1 MVDVPSLGVQA
12 AATTTFNERIVGHL
26 DEDELV
32 HRDACIDH
40 SLGLVWRPG
49 KAVEQTPLFCDVGLR
64 QAVLHEVNNELAWNE
79 FACGHVFL
87 CLFAQLSALFD
98 VGAQDV
104 AGGNV
109 NVAEFLLD
117 ALALR
122 SLARSRRACDDNER
136 AVRATLRHACQTH
149 CPANANSC
157 LAAPTSHDRGSNG
170 SAEEYYATKAAE
182 FERLVSQRPT
192 SSSFGADSAA
202 TTYPGYAL
210 AAPRRAG
217 VTKPQ
222 GSADSNKMADNAQMT
237 APSDAMARWPQAPRD
252 LKHKIG
258 SAGVA

>member
-170 SAEEYYATKAAE
+170 SAEEYYASESRRVRAPGLPTPNFLKLWRR
-182 FERLVSQRPT
+182 FRSYDVSRV
-192 SSSFGADSAA
+192 
-202 TTYPGYAL
+202 
-210 AAPRRAG
+210 RAG
-217 VTKPQ
+217 GATE
-222 GSADSNKMADNAQMT
+222 SWRHEAT
-237 APSDAMARWPQAPRD
+237 RECR
-252 LKHKIG
+252 
-258 SAGVA
+258 